1 MVDLENEQELR
12 ARYSEGINQSY
23 NYNEEDIYDDN
34 QIESTELAKG
44 GLRKRLVAS
53 INNEE
58 TDVNGVDQNSSGEEN
73 HTLLAK

>member
-12 ARYSEGINQSY
+12 ARYSAGINQSY
-23 NYNEEDIYDDN
+23 AYNEDDIYDEN

-53 INNEE
+53 LVNEE
-58 TDVNGVDQNSSGEEN
+58 TDANV
-73 HTLLAK
+73 